1 MVSLRN
7 FVRALVLVSITSV
20 SLFGVQSTALAADPV
35 HAFSV
40 ESIDCGS
47 VTGTFSWSDVPV
59 GGWVE
64 IFLYNEDV
72 LGLTGHSIQNLGDDT
87 NGELRLTIPF
97 STDQLDGWHIYGM
110 TSNEDIPLYVTMDP
124 ELDRECL
131 NGSVS
136 PGGTGNVDV
145 EPTDARSGVTSEPVD
160 DAVDED
166 PDGNGRVQ
174 VP

>member
-1 MVSLRN
+1 MVSLRG
-7 FVRALVLVSITSV
+7 FVRALVLISITGV
-20 SLFGVQSTALAADPV
+20 SLLGVQSTTLAADPT

-97 STDQLDGWHIYGM
+97 STAQLDGWHIYGM

-124 ELDRECL
+124 ELNRPCL

-136 PGGTGNVDV
+136 PGGAGDVDA
-145 EPTDARSGVTSEPVD
+145 EPVDARSGVTTEPEETGDV
-160 DAVDED
+160 ED
-166 PDGNGRVQ
+166 PDSEGRVQ

>member
-1 MVSLRN
+1 MVSLRS
-7 FVRALVLVSITSV
+7 FVRALVLIAMTGTA
-20 SLFGVQSTALAADPV
+20 LFGVQSTALASDPV

-72 LGLTGHSIQNLGDDT
+72 LGLIGHSIQNLGDDT

-124 ELDRECL
+124 ELNRPCM

-136 PGGTGNVDV
+136 TGGTGQVDS
-145 EPTDARSGVTSEPVD
+145 EPVDARSGVTSEPEESVD
-160 DAVDED
+160 VED
-166 PDGNGRVQ
+166 PDSEGRVQ